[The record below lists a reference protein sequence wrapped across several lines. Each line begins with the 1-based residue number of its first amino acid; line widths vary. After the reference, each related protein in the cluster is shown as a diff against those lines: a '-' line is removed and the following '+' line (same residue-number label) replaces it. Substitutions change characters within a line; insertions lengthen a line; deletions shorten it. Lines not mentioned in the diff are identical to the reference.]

1 MHKPV
6 NESVLEMLYDAYLD
20 QNYPTSDE
28 IRNGFQALYIA
39 TSDALIENSD
49 PLVEIVS
56 RLCSEHEKTGFY
68 NGIRLGV
75 KLWHELTGDEIL
87 H

>member
-1 MHKPV
+1 MRQPV
-6 NESVLEMLYDAYLD
+6 NESVLEMLYEAYLD

-75 KLWHELTGDEIL
+75 KLCHELTSEKMIQ
-87 H
+87 